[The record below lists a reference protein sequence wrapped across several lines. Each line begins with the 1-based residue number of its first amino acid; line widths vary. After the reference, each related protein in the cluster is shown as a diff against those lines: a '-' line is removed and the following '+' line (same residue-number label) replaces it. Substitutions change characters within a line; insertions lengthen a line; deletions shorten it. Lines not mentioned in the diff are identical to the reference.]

1 MLQRLWRAL
10 GIPTGLGRQFR
21 GDRTSCCPHGTV
33 LYSRTDVGNT
43 DVSPHTYHSG
53 RWLVRDAERQEARN
67 IRFDFDALVDKA
79 IGCAAGAK
87 RVQQC
92 VKIEGSFNRA
102 FVLKLDTGASVV
114 ARIPFPH
121 AGPRRLTTHS
131 EVATLRYSKPNSP
144 RCYRR
149 H

>member
-1 MLQRLWRAL
+1 MSAHTHTTA
-10 GIPTGLGRQFR
+10 GDGLSAMQSAKKLA
-21 GDRTSCCPHGTV
+21 TYV
-33 LYSRTDVGNT
+33 LIDV
-43 DVSPHTYHSG
+43 
-53 RWLVRDAERQEARN
+53 
-67 IRFDFDALVDKA
+67 LVDKA
-79 IGCAAGAK
+79 IARAAGAK
-87 RVQQC
+87 RVRQC